1 MKQTKI
7 RRFAVIPVAAA
18 ASIAL
23 AACGGQAKPSTGA
36 GSASGGSSGAYGS
49 SGGYGTSSGASSSS
63 ASSQAPSA
71 GSTSLRLAST
81 SKGKLLVDSKG
92 FTAYLFTADHGSTD
106 QCMKVKGCTSV
117 WPPLTVKGHPSAG
130 SGLKKS
136 MLGTIKLPNGT
147 QQLTYAGHPLYG
159 YTGDSSPASTS
170 YIGITSY
177 GGTWLAVSP
186 TGTAVH

>member
-1 MKQTKI
+1 MKPTKI
-7 RRFAVIPVAAA
+7 RRFAVIPVAVV

-23 AACGGQAKPSTGA
+23 AACGGGQAKSNA
-36 GSASGGSSGAYGS
+36 SNASASGGSAA
-49 SGGYGTSSGASSSS
+49 GYGAAPSSS
-63 ASSQAPSA
+63 ASSGSA
-71 GSTSLRLAST
+71 TSGATSTGSTSLRLAST
-81 SKGKLLVDSKG
+81 SKGKILVDSKG
-92 FTAYLFTADHGSTD
+92 FTAYLFTADHGSTN
-106 QCMKVKGCTSV
+106 QCMKVTGCSSV

-136 MLGTIKLPNGT
+136 MVGTIKLPNGT

-170 YIGITSY
+170 YIGITSF

-186 TGTAVH
+186 SGTAVH